1 MPKPA
6 RISFWNR
13 YASSFE
19 HLAEPNPASAPRQS
33 IGSDGV
39 GSAQTDESGSQVVAE
54 AQAGADTQD
63 SASAVGFSYQPLA
76 PGDEQDA
83 EQAFESLYQVLYY
96 RWQPA
101 PGATGG
107 DQS

>member
-1 MPKPA
+1 LDARFVPA
-6 RISFWNR
+6 
-13 YASSFE
+13 E
-19 HLAEPNPASAPRQS
+19 QPAEPITASKNSQAT
-33 IGSDGV
+33 GSDGD
-39 GSAQTDESGSQVVAE
+39 GAAQTGEAGSRNDTE
-54 AQAGADTQD
+54 APAGTDAQD
-63 SASAVGFSYQPLA
+63 SASTPGFSYQPLA

-107 DQS
+107 DRS